1 MAISMTQPS
10 FEFPSTRTAYRQN
23 VETKFMKKSDMGMR
37 SLKVI
42 KTEEEVN
49 VDF

>member
-1 MAISMTQPS
+1 
-10 FEFPSTRTAYRQN
+10 
-23 VETKFMKKSDMGMR
+23 MKKSDMGMK

-49 VDF
+49 IDFQKQLYNIMENKILGRHKK